1 MKVVLAEK
9 FSEERFQRRGGF
21 LLSRP
26 EATAWAGTLAKGL
39 AVVVRSARSARA
51 MASQQRD
58 RAEGMFCPL
67 CDFVYVSI
75 LLLASEECCP
85 AVCRV

>member
-1 MKVVLAEK
+1 
-9 FSEERFQRRGGF
+9 
-21 LLSRP
+21 
-26 EATAWAGTLAKGL
+26 
-39 AVVVRSARSARA
+39 

-75 LLLASEECCP
+75 LLLAYEEFCP
-85 AVCRV
+85 VVCKVRDGS